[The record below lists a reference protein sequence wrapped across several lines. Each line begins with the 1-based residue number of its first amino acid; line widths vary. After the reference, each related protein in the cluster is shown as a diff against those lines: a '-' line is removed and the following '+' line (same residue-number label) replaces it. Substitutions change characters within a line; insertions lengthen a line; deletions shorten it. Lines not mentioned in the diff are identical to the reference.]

1 MRNFSV
7 LPNVKFNR
15 SKFKMPHRN
24 LSSMNV
30 GTLYPISLVEVLPGD
45 TFKSKMTA
53 VTRVTS
59 TFIKPVMDNLFMD
72 IYHFFVPLRLCYKDA
87 ENVFGVASPSAYTE
101 DVFSTIPTLPKCII
115 PKGSVGDYLGLPV
128 EMELPSGISVLPFR
142 AFAKIYNEWFRN
154 ENIIDEVYV
163 QDGELNDEMPNNNV
177 WAPNNYMGQLP
188 KVSKR
193 KDYFTSALPKPQ
205 KGIAVG
211 VPISLDGATVI
222 PDGPFALGS
231 NGNDSR
237 LFFNW
242 RDISS
247 TAGLASP
254 VSFDNP
260 MGAGSIP
267 STLGLWASNPTHY
280 NLTSDYLY
288 YKSGL
293 DVGFA
298 SDNSISVNDLRLAF
312 ATQRMLEIDNLYG
325 SRYVEYLNGHFG
337 VTSPDSRLQIPEYL
351 GGGRIPISITQVA
364 QTSVGTEES
373 PLANVGAFSLSV
385 GHSGFNKGFVE
396 HGYIMTVA
404 CIRQTHS
411 YQYGISKLWSRSE
424 RNQFYDP
431 LFAHLGEQPIY
442 QSEIYAD
449 SSVQSE
455 LRDPNAIF
463 GYNEAWVEYRTLPNS
478 ITGQM
483 RAQSGTDLDI
493 WHFGDRF
500 ANAPRLNDAFIQE
513 NANNVD
519 RTLTVESSNLDNFIC
534 DFYFDTS
541 AIRVMPTYSTPSM
554 VAHR

>member
-1 MRNFSV
+1 MRSFNV
-7 LPNVKFNR
+7 LPNVRFNR

-45 TFKSKMTA
+45 TFDSKMTA
-53 VTRVTS
+53 VTRVSS

-72 IYHFFVPLRLCYKDA
+72 VYHFFVPLRLCYKDA
-87 ENVFGVASPSAYTE
+87 EDVFGVSSPSAYVE
-101 DVFSTIPTLPKCII
+101 DTFAKIPSLPACII

-128 EMELPSGISVLPFR
+128 EKELPSGISVLPFR
-142 AFAKIYNEWFRN
+142 AFARIYNEWFRN
-154 ENIIDEVYV
+154 ESLIDEVYV
-163 QDGELNDEMPNNNV
+163 QDGALNGEMPNSEI
-177 WAPNNYMGQLP
+177 WSPNNYMGQLP

-205 KGIAVG
+205 KGLPVTLPFGLTAPVETNGQPFSLGNYGANNG
-211 VPISLDGATVI
+211 VSFNIRSGSGEP
-222 PDGPFALGS
+222 PLGS
-231 NGNDSR
+231 SYPNIN
-237 LFFNW
+237 LNYL
-242 RDISS
+242 
-247 TAGLASP
+247 TAPGGVYASYTGDGELSP
-254 VSFDNP
+254 N
-260 MGAGSIP
+260 
-267 STLGLWASNPTHY
+267 
-280 NLTSDYLY
+280 YLY
-288 YKSGL
+288 YKDGLQVNLSGATS
-293 DVGFA
+293 V
-298 SDNSISVNDLRLAF
+298 NVNDLRLAF

-325 SRYVEYLNGHFG
+325 SRYIEYLNGHFG

-385 GHSGFNKGFVE
+385 GHSTFNKGFVE
-396 HGYIMTVA
+396 HGYIITVA

-411 YQYGISKLWSRSE
+411 YQYGISKLWSRTE

-442 QSEIYAD
+442 QSEIFAD
-449 SSVQSE
+449 SSVQTE
-455 LRDPNAIF
+455 LRDTNAIF
-463 GYNEAWVEYRTLPNS
+463 GYNEAWVEYRTLPNT

-500 ANAPRLNDAFIQE
+500 ANAPRLNDDFIQE
-513 NANNVD
+513 NANNVN

-534 DFYFDTS
+534 DFYFDTN

>member
-45 TFKSKMTA
+45 TFNSKMTA

-72 IYHFFVPLRLCYKDA
+72 VYHFFVPLRLCYKDA
-87 ENVFGVASPSAYTE
+87 ENVFGVSNPSAYLE
-101 DVFSTIPTLPKCII
+101 DEFAQIPTLPSCVIR
-115 PKGSVGDYLGLPV
+115 KGTVGDYLGLPV
-128 EMELPSGISVLPFR
+128 EKQLPRGISVLPFR

-154 ENIIDEVYV
+154 ESIIDEVYV
-163 QDGELNDEMPNNNV
+163 QDGNLNGETPNTAP

-205 KGIAVG
+205 KGLPVTL
-211 VPISLDGATVI
+211 PIGTSAPVVTDGN
-222 PDGPFALGS
+222 PFALGNYS
-231 NGNDSR
+231 
-237 LFFNW
+237 
-242 RDISS
+242 
-247 TAGLASP
+247 
-254 VSFDNP
+254 
-260 MGAGSIP
+260 GAGRVHFSINGGSGAP
-267 STLGLWASNPTHY
+267 TLGANYPLVNLNDYEDTSGVYAHY
-280 NLTSDYLY
+280 VGSGNLSTNNLY
-288 YKSGL
+288 YADGL
-293 DVGFA
+293 KVDLSDAA
-298 SDNSISVNDLRLAF
+298 SVSVNDLRLAF

-325 SRYVEYLNGHFG
+325 SRYIEYLNGHFG

-385 GHSGFNKGFVE
+385 GHSGFSKGFVE

-411 YQYGISKLWSRSE
+411 YQYGIPKLWSRSE
-424 RNQFYDP
+424 RNHFYDP

-442 QSEIYAD
+442 QSEIFAD
-449 SSVQSE
+449 SSSQVE
-455 LRDPNAIF
+455 VRDNNSIF
-463 GYNEAWVEYRTLPNS
+463 GYNEAWVEYRTLPNT

-483 RAQSGTDLDI
+483 RAQSGSDLDI

-500 ANAPRLNDAFIQE
+500 ANAPRLNDDFIQE
-513 NANNVD
+513 NANNVN
-519 RTLTVESSNLDNFIC
+519 RTLTVESSSLDNFIC